1 MDCVELVGKGL
12 KIKLLFVAVVFWL
25 AAVIPARSV
34 WVLDKEGLSAVVH
47 AGIKYME

>member
-1 MDCVELVGKGL
+1 LVGKGL

-34 WVLDKEGLSAVVH
+34 WVKDKDGWSAVVH
-47 AGIKYME
+47 GGWQYME